1 MIKNILLD
9 MDGTISDFLTPALG
23 KLNARYNKNI
33 TVDDYAKIGIFD
45 IERAYGITSREFW
58 IAVET
63 ADFWSSLKPLP
74 WAKELYQKL
83 NKIAP
88 VTIASSPSKN
98 PVCALQKTAWIKE
111 HLGLDNT
118 NLMLGSR
125 KYLMA
130 NPNNLLIDDYP
141 KNIKKFQEHGGKT
154 ICIPSSWNTA
164 DLTFEKVWKVIEEGL
179 VEIERK
185 ETRVNPVGRDRHGG
199 LVVRFDTKGKEF

>member
-9 MDGTISDFLTPALG
+9 MDGVISDFLTPALE
-23 KLNARYNKNI
+23 KLNAWYNKNI
-33 TVDDYAKIGIFD
+33 TVEEYAKVGVFD
-45 IERAYGITSREFW
+45 IEQVYGISSRDFW
-58 IAVET
+58 ITVET

-74 WAKELYQKL
+74 WAKDLYQKL

-111 HLGLDNT
+111 HLGLENT

-130 NPNNLLIDDYP
+130 SANNLLVDDYP
-141 KNIKKFQEHGGKT
+141 KNIKKFQDHGGKT
-154 ICIPSSWNTA
+154 ICIPSSWNTPH
-164 DLTFEKVWKVIEEGL
+164 LTFEKVWNVITEGL
-179 VEIERK
+179 AEIDRK
-185 ETRVNPVGRDRHGG
+185 EIRINPVVRDRHGG
-199 LVVRFDTKGKEF
+199 LSVQFDTKGKEF